1 MRRLLFI
8 GTLTLAGLAAV
19 PGALGAQSVAART
32 PGSVQLSLQNG
43 RGLAVIQLRGALLG
57 RIRAGR
63 IVATRNVVVRCWK
76 YRTELASGL
85 IRYRGRGEDCAS
97 IALYVSS
104 QNGDGTWHV
113 RIRGRGINVSGVA
126 RGSLTL
132 DGANTGPTGTY
143 SIGGRAKK
151 PWPRGSR
158 TFSLAP

>member
-1 MRRLLFI
+1 MRRLLSI
-8 GTLTLAGLAAV
+8 GTLTLAGLVAV
-19 PGALGAQSVAART
+19 PGALGAQAVAART
-32 PGSVQLSLQNG
+32 PGSVQLSLQAG

-63 IVATRNVVVRCWK
+63 IVATRNVAVRCWK
-76 YRTELASGL
+76 YRTKLASGL

-97 IALYVSS
+97 ITLYVSS
-104 QNGDGTWHV
+104 QNGDAPWHV

-151 PWPRGSR
+151 PWPRDSR
-158 TFSLAP
+158 TFALAQ

>member
-1 MRRLLFI
+1 MRRLLSI
-8 GTLTLAGLAAV
+8 GTLTLAGLVAV
-19 PGALGAQSVAART
+19 PGALGAQAVAART
-32 PGSVQLSLQNG
+32 PGSVQLSLQAG

-63 IVATRNVVVRCWK
+63 IVATRNVAVRCWK
-76 YRTELASGL
+76 YRTKLASGL

-97 IALYVSS
+97 ITLYVSS
-104 QNGDGTWHV
+104 QNGDAPWHV

-151 PWPRGSR
+151 PWPRDSR
-158 TFSLAP
+158 TFSLAR

>member
-1 MRRLLFI
+1 MRRLLSI
-8 GTLTLAGLAAV
+8 GTLTLAGLVAV
-19 PGALGAQSVAART
+19 PGALGAQAVAART
-32 PGSVQLSLQNG
+32 PGSVQLSLQAG

-63 IVATRNVVVRCWK
+63 IVATRNVAVRCWK
-76 YRTELASGL
+76 YRTKLASGL
-85 IRYRGRGEDCAS
+85 IRYRGRGEGCAS
-97 IALYVSS
+97 ITLYVSS
-104 QNGDGTWHV
+104 QNGDAPWHV

-151 PWPRGSR
+151 PWPRDSR
-158 TFSLAP
+158 TFSLAQ

>member
-1 MRRLLFI
+1 MRRLFFI
-8 GTLTLAGLAAV
+8 GTLTLATLAAV
-19 PGALGAQSVAART
+19 PGALGAQTVAART
-32 PGSVQLSLQNG
+32 PGSVQLSLQDG

-97 IALYVSS
+97 ITLYVSS
-104 QNGDGTWHV
+104 QNGTWHV

-126 RGSLTL
+126 RGSLML
-132 DGANTGPTGTY
+132 DAANTGPTGTY

-151 PWPRGSR
+151 PWPRASR

>member
-1 MRRLLFI
+1 MRRLLSI
-8 GTLTLAGLAAV
+8 GTLTLAGLVAV
-19 PGALGAQSVAART
+19 PGALGAQAVAART
-32 PGSVQLSLQNG
+32 PGSVQLSLQAG

-63 IVATRNVVVRCWK
+63 IVATRNVAVRCWK
-76 YRTELASGL
+76 YRTKLASGL

-97 IALYVSS
+97 ITLYVSS
-104 QNGDGTWHV
+104 QNGDAPWHV

-151 PWPRGSR
+151 LWPRDSR
-158 TFSLAP
+158 TFSLAR

>member
-1 MRRLLFI
+1 MRRLLSI
-8 GTLTLAGLAAV
+8 GTLTLAGLVAV
-19 PGALGAQSVAART
+19 PGALGAQAVAART
-32 PGSVQLSLQNG
+32 PGSVQLSLQAG

-63 IVATRNVVVRCWK
+63 IVATRNVAVRCWK
-76 YRTELASGL
+76 YRTKLASGL

-97 IALYVSS
+97 ITLYVSS
-104 QNGDGTWHV
+104 QNGDVPWHV

-151 PWPRGSR
+151 PWPRDSR
-158 TFSLAP
+158 TFSLAQ

>member
-43 RGLAVIQLRGALLG
+43 RGLAVIQLG

-85 IRYRGRGEDCAS
+85 VRYRGRGEDCAS
-97 IALYVSS
+97 ITLYVSS
-104 QNGDGTWHV
+104 QNGTWRV